1 MSNILLRDT
10 VRGLAW
16 FKSLFFVRAYFDA
29 SNSFSKALGRSQAG
43 IDAAVSEARREAAM
57 RAKPVTKP
65 RKKTAAKKKI

>member
-1 MSNILLRDT
+1 VKDLR
-10 VRGLAW
+10 RLREW
-16 FKSLFFVRAYFDA
+16 FKSLFFVRAYFGA

-57 RAKPVTKP
+57 RAKPARKT

>member
-1 MSNILLRDT
+1 MSNILVKDLR
-10 VRGLAW
+10 RLREW

-29 SNSFSKALGRSQAG
+29 LDSFSKALGRSQAG

-57 RAKPVTKP
+57 RAKPARKT